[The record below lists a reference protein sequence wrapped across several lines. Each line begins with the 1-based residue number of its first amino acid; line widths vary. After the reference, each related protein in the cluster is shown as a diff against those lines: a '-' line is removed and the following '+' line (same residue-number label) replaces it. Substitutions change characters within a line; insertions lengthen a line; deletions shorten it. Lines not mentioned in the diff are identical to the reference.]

1 MAELERTKTI
11 ILTIPWTM
19 PHKKYAMSSWS

>member
-11 ILTIPWTM
+11 ILTVPTDDAAQ
-19 PHKKYAMSSWS
+19 KYVMSNWS